1 MFSEGVVTMEM
12 AQCLVLYLD
21 TLLSYITKQNAKEN
35 GGCAVFFLGILPGGG
50 KIEHRNFM
58 GGQSY

>member
-1 MFSEGVVTMEM
+1 MW
-12 AQCLVLYLD
+12 
-21 TLLSYITKQNAKEN
+21 
-35 GGCAVFFLGILPGGG
+35 GGGDLQPHPPVFFLGILPGGGGG